1 MYTIRILEEILR
13 YIKKESLRWQNIFIG
28 NIKMVA
34 VTQNVFNLNPFQE
47 RVYSCLT
54 VLSLTRIVWSHAA
67 VRDFMCGIWGVTA
80 ANIRLPVQQC
90 VCILPGMANIHIYRK
105 ETGQRPN
112 SWTKSRQKPAI
123 SPCYSQSPLQLCLE
137 TSVSSN
143 TRKLLQ
149 FLQFSSVHW
158 KGESRKTC

>member
-54 VLSLTRIVWSHAA
+54 VLSLTRIV
-67 VRDFMCGIWGVTA
+67 
-80 ANIRLPVQQC
+80 
-90 VCILPGMANIHIYRK
+90 
-105 ETGQRPN
+105 
-112 SWTKSRQKPAI
+112 
-123 SPCYSQSPLQLCLE
+123 
-137 TSVSSN
+137 
-143 TRKLLQ
+143 
-149 FLQFSSVHW
+149 
-158 KGESRKTC
+158 